1 MTQAQLAQGNAP
13 LLAVRDVSVVFGGII
28 ALNGVSFDMHKGAI
42 LGLIGPNGA
51 GKTTLFNCLS
61 RLYQPSSG
69 DILMEGASILTR
81 PPHRIAEIGI
91 GRTFQNVALFPNLS
105 VLDNVR
111 VGTHPRTSSDIV
123 SDSLKLGL
131 VRRLEAEVNKKVHEI
146 LDYLDL
152 NDVAHTV
159 VSGLPFGTQKRVELA
174 RALAA
179 DPKILL
185 LDEPAGGLNHEEV
198 YVLGDLIRRIRDE
211 RHMTVLLVEH
221 HMGLVM
227 SIADH
232 VVALNFGRKLA
243 EGTPAQVQA
252 DPDVIKPISG
262 ARTNDRDAQHQGSPR
277 LLRPGPGAS
286 RPELLP
292 QRGSLTT
299 LLGANGAGKTT
310 TLRAICNMVRSTG
323 AIEFEGKPLSGKSTE
338 NVVRLGI
345 AHVPQ
350 GRGTFTTM
358 TVEENLQ
365 LGAITRNDKKG
376 VSPTSSA
383 CTSTS
388 RC

>member
-69 DILMEGASILTR
+69 DILNQGSSNQTR
-81 PPHRIAEIGI
+81 PAHKIAEIGI

-111 VGTHPRTSSDIV
+111 VGTHARTSSDII
-123 SDSLKLGL
+123 SDSLKLAW
-131 VRRLEAEVNKKVHEI
+131 VRRSEAGVNKKVHEI
-146 LDYLDL
+146 LAYLDL
-152 NDVAHTV
+152 EDVAHTV

-252 DPDVIKPISG
+252 DPDVIK
-262 ARTNDRDAQHQGSPR
+262 AYLGSKD
-277 LLRPGPGAS
+277 
-286 RPELLP
+286 
-292 QRGSLTT
+292 Q
-299 LLGANGAGKTT
+299 
-310 TLRAICNMVRSTG
+310 
-323 AIEFEGKPLSGKSTE
+323 
-338 NVVRLGI
+338 
-345 AHVPQ
+345 
-350 GRGTFTTM
+350 
-358 TVEENLQ
+358 
-365 LGAITRNDKKG
+365 
-376 VSPTSSA
+376 
-383 CTSTS
+383 
-388 RC
+388 